1 MLEVFMEK
9 GKLWVTPTAHV
20 GNPFQFNVL
29 FLFPLKPLENQRF
42 LKFKTGMKSFYC
54 PEMSSLNNF
63 TITKN
68 RIHHVQRCIC
78 RFSKFNTCLLVLLQ
92 DEDYRASMV
101 CKH

>member
-42 LKFKTGMKSFYC
+42 LKFKASMKSFYC
-54 PEMSSLNNF
+54 PEMS
-63 TITKN
+63 
-68 RIHHVQRCIC
+68 
-78 RFSKFNTCLLVLLQ
+78 
-92 DEDYRASMV
+92 
-101 CKH
+101 